1 MSTFQTVK
9 AVTGRLARSFV
20 DDPAGTVH
28 AVVHIVRTDAAMHLI
43 RVTGAIAPT
52 GTVTEAEGG
61 ASDADGKLLGRPEA
75 RLLVVA
81 HEPMAGAILTLGIAR
96 TMQQNVADALDL
108 ARLAAEPAADD
119 PFATKEG

>member
-9 AVTGRLARSFV
+9 AATGRLARSFV
-20 DDPAGTVH
+20 DDPVDTAR
-28 AVVHIVRTDAAMHLI
+28 AVAHIVRTDVALRLI
-43 RVTGAIAPT
+43 PLVGAIAPT
-52 GTVTEAEGG
+52 GAVTEAEGG

-96 TMQQNVADALDL
+96 TMQQHVADALDL
-108 ARLAAEPAADD
+108 ARLAAEPAAED